1 VMEPRTRILLLL
13 GLGWYSAQASLLEV
27 LRTELERNAAVL
39 KTQPQPAYFLAYQV
53 TDLQNTVLEAQAGKL
68 RSVSQQRTRWL
79 DVDVRVGSYELDNT
93 HPLQEASDWGFR
105 SYPVRLPLRDDERAL
120 RQLLWQATMS
130 AYDEAAESYAKVLA
144 GRSVRVQ
151 ETEGVP
157 DFSRET
163 ARRDIQLKAHLQLDT
178 ALWAQRLRM
187 LSALFAPHPWIY
199 SHRVRLQVSSTQKF
213 LVNTEGTELA
223 WSEQF
228 VFLSISA
235 QTRADDGMELPLY
248 RTYFAFRAE
257 ELPPMEQVRT
267 DILQLIELLRQLRQ
281 APVLETY
288 AGPAIL
294 SGEAAGVFFH
304 EILGHRLEGHRQ
316 KDPNSAQ
323 MLRDLLGKPILPP
336 FLDVVF
342 DPTQRFRDGVP
353 LAGSYLYD
361 DEGVPGQRVV
371 AVEAGVLR
379 NFLLN
384 RTPIPG
390 FAHSNGHGRRQP
402 GLKPVARQSNLLVFA
417 RERVSPEE
425 LRERL
430 RQECRRQGKEFGLLF
445 ASVEGGFT
453 FTARTVPNAFN
464 VMPLVVY
471 KIYVDGRP
479 DELVRGVDFI
489 GTPLTAFANI
499 VAAGSDVGVFN
510 GLCGAESGNIP
521 VSASSPSLL
530 VSRIEVQKKAKS
542 DERPPILPA
551 PLVEPFR

>member
-1 VMEPRTRILLLL
+1 
-13 GLGWYSAQASLLEV
+13 
-27 LRTELERNAAVL
+27 
-39 KTQPQPAYFLAYQV
+39 
-53 TDLQNTVLEAQAGKL
+53 
-68 RSVSQQRTRWL
+68 
-79 DVDVRVGSYELDNT
+79 
-93 HPLQEASDWGFR
+93 
-105 SYPVRLPLRDDERAL
+105 
-120 RQLLWQATMS
+120 
-130 AYDEAAESYAKVLA
+130 
-144 GRSVRVQ
+144 
-151 ETEGVP
+151 
-157 DFSRET
+157 
-163 ARRDIQLKAHLQLDT
+163 
-178 ALWAQRLRM
+178 
-187 LSALFAPHPWIY
+187 
-199 SHRVRLQVSSTQKF
+199 
-213 LVNTEGTELA
+213 
-223 WSEQF
+223 
-228 VFLSISA
+228 
-235 QTRADDGMELPLY
+235 
-248 RTYFAFRAE
+248 
-257 ELPPMEQVRT
+257 MEQVRT

-304 EILGHRLEGHRQ
+304 EILGHRLEGHRH
-316 KDPNSAQ
+316 KDHNSAQ

-379 NFLLN
+379 NFLLK

-417 RERVSPEE
+417 REHVSPEE

-430 RQECRRQGKEFGLLF
+430 RQECRRQGKEFGLFF

-453 FTARTVPNAFN
+453 FTARTIPNAFN

-471 KIYVDGRP
+471 KVYADGRP

-510 GLCGAESGNIP
+510 GLCGAESGNVP

>member
-1 VMEPRTRILLLL
+1 MQRARALLLL
-13 GLGWYSAQASLLEV
+13 GLSWATAQARLLEV
-27 LRTELERNAAVL
+27 LRAELERNAAVL
-39 KTQPQPAYFLAYQV
+39 GQQPQPAYFIAYQV
-53 TDLQNTVLEAQAGKL
+53 TDAQTTVIEAQAGKL
-68 RSVSQQRTRWL
+68 RSSIQQRERWL
-79 DVDVRVGSYELDNT
+79 DVDLRVGSYDFDNT
-93 HPLQEASDWGFR
+93 HPRQEAPSWMAAR
-105 SYPVRLPLRDDERAL
+105 YPLQLPLRDDERAL
-120 RQLLWQATMS
+120 RQLLWQATVS
-130 AYDEAAESYAKVLA
+130 AYEEAAESYTKALSE
-144 GRSVRVQ
+144 RSVRVQ
-151 ETEGVP
+151 DTEDVP
-157 DFSRET
+157 DFSREVP
-163 ARRDIQLKAHLQLDT
+163 RRDVRQLAEHRDLDT
-178 ALWAQRLRM
+178 GLWASRLRE
-187 LSALFAPHPWIY
+187 LSALFVPHPWIY
-199 SHRVRLQVSSTQKF
+199 SHRVRLQYSSVQKF

-228 VFLSISA
+228 VFLSIAA

-248 RTYFAFRAE
+248 RTYFGFRPE
-257 ELPPMEQVRT
+257 ELPPVEVIRRE
-267 DILQLIELLRQLRQ
+267 ILQLIETLRQLRQ

-288 AGPAIL
+288 SGPAIL

-342 DPTQRFRDGVP
+342 DPTQRYRDGVP

-379 NFLLN
+379 GFLLN

-390 FAHSNGHGRRQP
+390 FLHSNGHGRRQP
-402 GLKPVARQSNLLVFA
+402 GLPSVARQSNLLVFA
-417 RERVSPEE
+417 RESLSPEQ

-453 FTARTVPNAFN
+453 FTVRTIPNAFN

-471 KIYVDGRP
+471 KVYADGRP

-489 GTPLTAFANI
+489 GTPLTAFAHI

-510 GLCGAESGNIP
+510 GLCGAESGNVP
-521 VSASSPSLL
+521 VSASAPSLL
-530 VSRIEVQKKAKS
+530 VSQIEVQKKAKS
-542 DERPPILPA
+542 DERPPILPP
-551 PLVEPFR
+551 PLLEPVR